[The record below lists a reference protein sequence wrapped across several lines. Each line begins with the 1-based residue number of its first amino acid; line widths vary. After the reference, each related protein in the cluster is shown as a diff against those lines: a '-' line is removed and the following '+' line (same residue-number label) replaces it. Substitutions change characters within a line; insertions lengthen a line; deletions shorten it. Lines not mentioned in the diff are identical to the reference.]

1 MRSKGLRRV
10 RCRGSWNRERM
21 SAMQDFDPEEMGRR
35 NRLDVV
41 TKEEITSFCRGFE
54 RFRGSVVTH

>member
-1 MRSKGLRRV
+1 
-10 RCRGSWNRERM
+10 M

-41 TKEEITSFCRGFE
+41 TKEAITSFCRGFE